1 MRILICMMTLMAF
14 VMAGTATAQETRK
27 LTKKEKKA
35 LQARVDSLQY
45 VEAERAINEKAFVL
59 EADRVVFKRGHSEY
73 VNSNTNFVSVKDDRA
88 TVQVSFNIPSAGPN
102 GVGGVTVEGSFS
114 KYDLKKDKKGNI
126 SLKMNVTGSGI
137 SASVDIMLYNG
148 SSKATVDILPNFNS
162 NRISLEGVIL
172 PLAKSRVFKGRSF

>member
-1 MRILICMMTLMAF
+1 MRTLICMMTLMAL
-14 VMAGTATAQETRK
+14 VMAGTVTAQETRK

-35 LQARVDSLQY
+35 LQARVDSLQF
-45 VEAERAINEKAFVL
+45 VEAERAINERAFVL
-59 EADRVVFKRGHSEY
+59 EADRVVFKRGQSEY
-73 VNSNTNFVSVKDDRA
+73 VNSNTNFVSVEDDHA
-88 TVQVSFNIPSAGPN
+88 VVQVSFNIPAAGPN

-114 KYDLKKDKKGNI
+114 KYDLKKDKKGNL

-148 SSKATVDILPNFNS
+148 SNKASVDILPNFNS
-162 NRISLEGVIL
+162 NRISLEGAIL

>member
-1 MRILICMMTLMAF
+1 MRTLICMMTLMAF
-14 VMAGTATAQETRK
+14 VVAGTATAQETRK

-35 LQARVDSLQY
+35 LQARVDSLQF

-59 EADRVVFKRGHSEY
+59 EADRVVFKRGQSEY
-73 VNSNTNFVSVKDDRA
+73 VNSNTNFVSVEEERA

-126 SLKMNVTGSGI
+126 SLGINVTGAGI
-137 SASVDIMLYNG
+137 SANVDIMLYKG
-148 SSKATVDILPNFNS
+148 SNKASVNILPNFNS
-162 NRISLEGVIL
+162 NRITLEGTIL
-172 PLAKSRVFKGRSF
+172 PLSKSRVYKGRSL